1 MANIQISQLPASSP
15 LTGSEVVP
23 VVQNG
28 VTVRTTTGAIASA
41 SQTGYSYLTVN
52 QEPNLANS
60 RSIQGGTG
68 IGLVDGG
75 PQNPLTIELN
85 GASASLEAA
94 GTGFISKT
102 GGSNVIARTFTA
114 VNGGIAI
121 TNGDGVAGNPQI
133 SAAGV
138 LQDIVDLSGTGILAL
153 NNTSA
158 VTMLQIQGTAS
169 QIDVASGAGPS
180 DPTISIAANPVIPGS
195 EGITVPAGDTAA
207 RPSLPNA
214 GELRY
219 NSQLGV
225 FEGYISSGWA
235 QFATGAATG
244 TVTSVGVSTNGT
256 GLTTSGS
263 PITSNGTIT
272 ISGTLLANH
281 GGTGFDTYT
290 SGDMLYANSTDTL
303 TKLAIGNAS
312 DILIV
317 SNSAPTWVSVGSIS
331 IGNAAYASLAG
342 IANNLAN
349 GAANQ
354 IAYQTGANAT
364 SFITAPNTASTF
376 LSWNGSNFTWSA
388 VAGAGTVTSVDA
400 NGGTTGLAFTGG
412 PITASGNLTLGGT
425 LVIAAGGTGAT
436 DAANARANFGLG
448 NMALQSANVTSVS
461 NNQLFQYS
469 ATESAWKNVDPGNV
483 TVGTANVANTA
494 VFATTA
500 QTANVAIIADTANVA
515 IAATTANVSI
525 AIQGGSGN
533 QIVYQTASNATS
545 FITAPVS
552 SNTFLKWTGSSFS
565 WDNVASTAV
574 TSVDVNGGTTGLTF
588 TGGPVTSTGNI
599 TMSGVLGVS
608 AGGTGS
614 NATPT
619 NGQLLIGNGTG
630 FNLATITAGSNIN
643 ITNGPGTITISATG
657 GGGGGNVSADTAYA
671 YAWFIS

>member
-1 MANIQISQLPASSP
+1 MANIQITQLPASSP

-28 VTVRTTTGAIASA
+28 VTVRTTTGAIASVPQ
-41 SQTGYSYLTVN
+41 SNYTYITVN

-60 RSIQGGTG
+60 RSLQGGTG
-68 IGLVDGG
+68 IGLTDGG
-75 PQNPLTIELN
+75 AQNPLTISLN
-85 GASASLEAA
+85 GASGSLEGA

-102 GGSNVIARTFTA
+102 SGSNVVARTFTA
-114 VNGGIAI
+114 VGGGVSV

-138 LQDIVDLSGTGILAL
+138 LQQIVDLSGTGILAL
-153 NNTSA
+153 NNTSS
-158 VTMLQIQGTAS
+158 VTMLQIQGTAN
-169 QIDVASGAGPS
+169 QINVASGAGPS

-195 EGITVPAGDTAA
+195 EGITVPSGDTAA

-235 QFATGAATG
+235 QFATGTGSG

-290 SGDMLYANSTDTL
+290 SGDMLYANGTSTL

-317 SNSAPTWVSVGSIS
+317 SNSAPTWVSVSSIS

-400 NGGTTGLAFTGG
+400 NGGTTGLTFTGG
-412 PITASGNLTLGGT
+412 PITASGNLTLSGVVAIT
-425 LVIAAGGTGAT
+425 SGGTGANT
-436 DAANARANFGLG
+436 AAGARTNLGLG

-469 ATESAWKNVDPGNV
+469 TTESAWKNVDPGNV

-494 VFATTA
+494 VL
-500 QTANVAIIADTANVA
+500 
-515 IAATTANVSI
+515 ATTANVAV
-525 AIQGGSGN
+525 AIQGGAGN
-533 QIVYQTASNATS
+533 QIVFQTASNATS

-565 WDNVASTAV
+565 WDNAASTAV

-630 FNLATITAGSNIN
+630 FNLATITAGANIN
-643 ITNGPGTITISATG
+643 ITNGPGTITISSTG
-657 GGGGGNVSADTAYA
+657 GGGSSNVSANTAYA

>member
-28 VTVRTTTGAIASA
+28 VTVRTTTGAIAAA

-60 RSIQGGTG
+60 RSLQGGTG
-68 IGLVDGG
+68 IGLTDGG
-75 PQNPLTIELN
+75 AQNPLTITLN
-85 GASASLEAA
+85 GASGSLEGA
-94 GTGFISKT
+94 GTGFITKT
-102 GGSNVIARTFTA
+102 SGSNVVARTFTA
-114 VNGGIAI
+114 VGGGISV
-121 TNGDGVAGNPQI
+121 TNGDGIAGNPQI

-138 LQDIVDLSGTGILAL
+138 LQDIVGLTGTGILAL
-153 NNTSA
+153 NNATS
-158 VTMLQIQGTAS
+158 VTMLQIQGTAN
-169 QIDVASGAGPS
+169 QINVASGAGPS

-195 EGITVPAGDTAA
+195 EGITVPSGDTAA
-207 RPSLPNA
+207 RPSLPNT

-235 QFATGAATG
+235 QFATGTGSG

-281 GGTGFDTYT
+281 GGTGFDTYI
-290 SGDMLYANSTDTL
+290 SGDMLYANSTSTL

-312 DILIV
+312 DILVV

-376 LSWNGSNFTWSA
+376 LSWNGSNFTWSP

-400 NGGTTGLAFTGG
+400 NGGTTGLTFTGG
-412 PITASGNLTLGGT
+412 PITASGNLTLGGVVAIT
-425 LVIAAGGTGAT
+425 AGGTGANT
-436 DAANARANFGLG
+436 AAGARTNLGLG

-461 NNQLFQYS
+461 DNQLFQYS
-469 ATESAWKNVDPGNV
+469 ASESAWKNVDPGNV
-483 TVGTANVANTA
+483 TVGTANVA
-494 VFATTA
+494 V
-500 QTANVAIIADTANVA
+500 
-515 IAATTANVSI
+515 
-525 AIQGGSGN
+525 AIQGGAGN
-533 QIVYQTASNATS
+533 QIAYQTASNATS

-552 SNTFLKWTGSSFS
+552 ANTFLKWTGSSFS
-565 WDNVASTAV
+565 WDNAASTAV

-614 NATPT
+614 NTAPT
-619 NGQLLIGNGTG
+619 DGQLLIGNGTG

-643 ITNGPGTITISATG
+643 ITNGPGTITISSTG
-657 GGGGGNVSADTAYA
+657 GGGSNVSANTAYA

>member
-1 MANIQISQLPASSP
+1 MANIQITQLPASSP

-28 VTVRTTTGAIASA
+28 VTVRTTTGAIASVPQ
-41 SQTGYSYLTVN
+41 SNYTYITVN

-60 RSIQGGTG
+60 RSLQGGTG
-68 IGLVDGG
+68 IGLTDGG
-75 PQNPLTIELN
+75 AQNPLTISLN
-85 GASASLEAA
+85 GASGSLEGA

-102 GGSNVIARTFTA
+102 SGSNVVARTFTA
-114 VNGGIAI
+114 VGGGISV

-138 LQDIVDLSGTGILAL
+138 LQQIVDLSGTGILAL
-153 NNTSA
+153 NNTSS
-158 VTMLQIQGTAS
+158 VTMLQIQGTAN
-169 QIDVASGAGPS
+169 QINVASGAGPS

-195 EGITVPAGDTAA
+195 EGITVPSGDTAA

-235 QFATGAATG
+235 QLATGTGAG

-290 SGDMLYANSTDTL
+290 SGDMLYANGTSTL

-317 SNSAPTWVSVGSIS
+317 SNSAPTWVSVSSIS

-400 NGGTTGLAFTGG
+400 NGGTTGLTFTGG
-412 PITASGNLTLGGT
+412 PITASGNLTLSGVVAIT
-425 LVIAAGGTGAT
+425 SGGTGANT
-436 DAANARANFGLG
+436 AAGARTNLGLG

-461 NNQLFQYS
+461 DNQLFQYS

-494 VFATTA
+494 VL
-500 QTANVAIIADTANVA
+500 
-515 IAATTANVSI
+515 ATTANVAV
-525 AIQGGSGN
+525 AIQGGAGN
-533 QIVYQTASNATS
+533 QIVFQTASNATS

-565 WDNVASTAV
+565 WDNAASTAV

-630 FNLATITAGSNIN
+630 FNLATITAGANIN
-643 ITNGPGTITISATG
+643 ITNGPGTITISSTG
-657 GGGGGNVSADTAYA
+657 GGGSSNVSANTAYA

>member
-1 MANIQISQLPASSP
+1 MANIQITQLPASSP

-28 VTVRTTTGAIASA
+28 VTVRTTTGAIASVPQ
-41 SQTGYSYLTVN
+41 SNYTYITVN

-60 RSIQGGTG
+60 RSLQGGTG
-68 IGLVDGG
+68 IGLTDGG
-75 PQNPLTIELN
+75 AQNPLTISLN
-85 GASASLEAA
+85 GASGSLEGA
-94 GTGFISKT
+94 GTGFITKT
-102 GGSNVIARTFTA
+102 SGSNVVARTFTA
-114 VNGGIAI
+114 VGGGISV

-138 LQDIVDLSGTGILAL
+138 LQQIVDLSGTGILAL
-153 NNTSA
+153 NNTSS
-158 VTMLQIQGTAS
+158 VTMLQIQGTAN
-169 QIDVASGAGPS
+169 QINVASGAGPS

-195 EGITVPAGDTAA
+195 EGITVPSGDTAA

-235 QFATGAATG
+235 QFATGTGSG

-290 SGDMLYANSTDTL
+290 SGDMLYANGTSTL

-317 SNSAPTWVSVGSIS
+317 SNSAPTWVSVSSIS

-376 LSWNGSNFTWSA
+376 LSWNGSSFTWSA

-400 NGGTTGLAFTGG
+400 NGGTTGLTFTGG
-412 PITASGNLTLGGT
+412 PITASGNLTLSGVVAIT
-425 LVIAAGGTGAT
+425 SGGTGANT
-436 DAANARANFGLG
+436 AAGARTNLGLG

-494 VFATTA
+494 VL
-500 QTANVAIIADTANVA
+500 
-515 IAATTANVSI
+515 ATTANVAV
-525 AIQGGSGN
+525 AIQGGAGN
-533 QIVYQTASNATS
+533 QIVFQTASNATS

-565 WDNVASTAV
+565 WDNAASTAV

-630 FNLATITAGSNIN
+630 FNLATITAGANIN
-643 ITNGPGTITISATG
+643 ITNGPGTITISSTG
-657 GGGGGNVSADTAYA
+657 GGGSSNVSANTAYA

>member
-1 MANIQISQLPASSP
+1 M
-15 LTGSEVVP
+15 
-23 VVQNG
+23 
-28 VTVRTTTGAIASA
+28 
-41 SQTGYSYLTVN
+41 
-52 QEPNLANS
+52 
-60 RSIQGGTG
+60 
-68 IGLVDGG
+68 
-75 PQNPLTIELN
+75 
-85 GASASLEAA
+85 
-94 GTGFISKT
+94 
-102 GGSNVIARTFTA
+102 
-114 VNGGIAI
+114 
-121 TNGDGVAGNPQI
+121 
-133 SAAGV
+133 
-138 LQDIVDLSGTGILAL
+138 LQQIVDLSGTGILAL
-153 NNTSA
+153 NNTSS
-158 VTMLQIQGTAS
+158 VTMLQIQGTAN
-169 QIDVASGAGPS
+169 QINVASGAGPS

-195 EGITVPAGDTAA
+195 EGITVPSGDTAA

-235 QFATGAATG
+235 QFATGTGSG

-290 SGDMLYANSTDTL
+290 SGDMLYANGTSTL
-303 TKLAIGNAS
+303 TKLTIGNAS

-317 SNSAPTWVSVGSIS
+317 SNSAPTWVSVSSIS

-376 LSWNGSNFTWSA
+376 LSWNGSSFTWSP

-400 NGGTTGLAFTGG
+400 NGGTTGLTFTGG
-412 PITASGNLTLGGT
+412 PITASGNLTLSGVVAIT
-425 LVIAAGGTGAT
+425 SGGTGANT
-436 DAANARANFGLG
+436 AAGARTNLGLG

-461 NNQLFQYS
+461 DNQLFQYS

-494 VFATTA
+494 VL
-500 QTANVAIIADTANVA
+500 
-515 IAATTANVSI
+515 ATTANVAV
-525 AIQGGSGN
+525 AIQGGAGN
-533 QIVYQTASNATS
+533 QIVFQTASNATS

-565 WDNVASTAV
+565 WDNAASTAV

-614 NATPT
+614 NTAPT
-619 NGQLLIGNGTG
+619 DGQLLIGNGTG
-630 FNLATITAGSNIN
+630 FNLATITAGANIN
-643 ITNGPGTITISATG
+643 ITNGPGTITISSTG
-657 GGGGGNVSADTAYA
+657 GGGSSNVSANTAYA

>member
-1 MANIQISQLPASSP
+1 MANIQITQLPASSP

-28 VTVRTTTGAIASA
+28 VTVRTTTGAIASVPQ
-41 SQTGYSYLTVN
+41 SNYTYITVN
-52 QEPNLANS
+52 QEPNLVNS
-60 RSIQGGTG
+60 RSLQGGTG
-68 IGLVDGG
+68 IGLTDGG
-75 PQNPLTIELN
+75 AQNPLTITLN
-85 GASASLEAA
+85 GASGSLEGA
-94 GTGFISKT
+94 GTGFITKT
-102 GGSNVIARTFTA
+102 SGSNVVARTFTA
-114 VNGGIAI
+114 VGGGISV
-121 TNGDGVAGNPQI
+121 TNGDGIAGNPQI

-138 LQDIVDLSGTGILAL
+138 LQDIVGLTGTGILAL
-153 NNTSA
+153 NNATS
-158 VTMLQIQGTAS
+158 VTMLQIQGTAN
-169 QIDVASGAGPS
+169 QINVASGAGPS

-195 EGITVPAGDTAA
+195 EGITVPSGDTAA

-235 QFATGAATG
+235 QFATGTGSG

-290 SGDMLYANSTDTL
+290 SGDMLYANSTSTL

-312 DILIV
+312 DILVV

-400 NGGTTGLAFTGG
+400 NGGTTGLTFTGG
-412 PITASGNLTLGGT
+412 PITASGNLTLGGVVAIT
-425 LVIAAGGTGAT
+425 AGGTGANT
-436 DAANARANFGLG
+436 AAGARTNLGLG

-469 ATESAWKNVDPGNV
+469 ASESAWKNVDPGNV
-483 TVGTANVANTA
+483 TVGTANVA
-494 VFATTA
+494 V
-500 QTANVAIIADTANVA
+500 
-515 IAATTANVSI
+515 
-525 AIQGGSGN
+525 AIQGGAGN
-533 QIVYQTASNATS
+533 QIAYQTASNATS

-552 SNTFLKWTGSSFS
+552 ANTFLKWTGSSFS
-565 WDNVASTAV
+565 WDNAASTAV

-614 NATPT
+614 NTAPT
-619 NGQLLIGNGTG
+619 DGQLLIGNNVG
-630 FNLATITAGSNIN
+630 FTLATITAGSNIN
-643 ITNGPGTITISATG
+643 ITNGPGTITISSTG
-657 GGGGGNVSADTAYA
+657 GGGSNVSANTAYA

>member
-1 MANIQISQLPASSP
+1 M
-15 LTGSEVVP
+15 P

-28 VTVRTTTGAIASA
+28 VTVRTTTGAIASVPQ
-41 SQTGYSYLTVN
+41 SNYTYITVN

-60 RSIQGGTG
+60 RSLQGGTG
-68 IGLVDGG
+68 IGLTDGG
-75 PQNPLTIELN
+75 AQNPLTITLN
-85 GASASLEAA
+85 GASGSLEGA
-94 GTGFISKT
+94 GTGFITKT
-102 GGSNVIARTFTA
+102 SGSNVVARTFTA
-114 VNGGIAI
+114 VGGGISV
-121 TNGDGVAGNPQI
+121 TNGDGIAGNPQI

-138 LQDIVDLSGTGILAL
+138 LQDIVGLTGTGILAL
-153 NNTSA
+153 NNATS
-158 VTMLQIQGTAS
+158 VTMLQIQGTAN
-169 QIDVASGAGPS
+169 QINVASGAGPS

-195 EGITVPAGDTAA
+195 EGITVPSGDTAA
-207 RPSLPNA
+207 RPSLPNT

-235 QFATGAATG
+235 QFATGTGSG

-290 SGDMLYANSTDTL
+290 SGDMLYANSTSTL

-312 DILIV
+312 DILVV

-376 LSWNGSNFTWSA
+376 LSWNGSNFTWSP

-400 NGGTTGLAFTGG
+400 NGGTTGLTFTGG
-412 PITASGNLTLGGT
+412 PITASGNLTLGGVVAIT
-425 LVIAAGGTGAT
+425 AGGTGANT
-436 DAANARANFGLG
+436 AAGARTNLGLG

-461 NNQLFQYS
+461 DNQLFQYS
-469 ATESAWKNVDPGNV
+469 ASESAWKNVDPGNV
-483 TVGTANVANTA
+483 TVGTANVA
-494 VFATTA
+494 V
-500 QTANVAIIADTANVA
+500 
-515 IAATTANVSI
+515 
-525 AIQGGSGN
+525 AIQGGAGN
-533 QIVYQTASNATS
+533 QIAYQTASNATS

-552 SNTFLKWTGSSFS
+552 ANTFLKWTGSSFS
-565 WDNVASTAV
+565 WDNAASTAV

-614 NATPT
+614 NTAPT
-619 NGQLLIGNGTG
+619 DGQLLIGNGTG

-643 ITNGPGTITISATG
+643 ITNGPGTITISSTG
-657 GGGGGNVSADTAYA
+657 GGGSNVSANTAYA